1 MTDQPS
7 EKTPEDIEE
16 PPTSV
21 EKPVKRALTPQQK
34 CVSWLTKGVI
44 EDVESKV
51 SSSFTSRH
59 YWTDRQTE
67 VVDKATQHLH
77 HCAGVKEIYQAVQKD
92 LECQRHKITDVFS
105 RQQIHDKFKNL
116 SKQR

>member
-1 MTDQPS
+1 MSNQPS

-16 PPTSV
+16 PPISV
-21 EKPVKRALTPQQK
+21 ERPVKQALTPQQK

-44 EDVESKV
+44 EDVESMV

-77 HCAGVKEIYQAVQKD
+77 HRAGVEIYQAVQKD
-92 LECQRHKITDVFS
+92 LKCQRHKITDVFS
-105 RQQIHDKFKNL
+105 QQQIRDKFKNL
-116 SKQR
+116 SKKR

>member
-1 MTDQPS
+1 MSDQPS

-21 EKPVKRALTPQQK
+21 ERPVKQALTPKQK

-44 EDVESKV
+44 EDVESTV
-51 SSSFTSRH
+51 SSSFTARH
-59 YWTDRQTE
+59 YWTDRQAE

-77 HCAGVKEIYQAVQKD
+77 HRAHVKEIYQAVQKD
-92 LECQRHKITDVFS
+92 LTCQQHKITEIYS
-105 RQQIHDKFKNL
+105 WQQIHDEFKNIC
-116 SKQR
+116 KKR